1 MNYMNQEEQEYIRFM
16 SELVN
21 KTSEIAKEYNKL
33 SDKNKYCICLF
44 LEQVLW
50 TSIVLNT
57 R

>member
-1 MNYMNQEEQEYIRFM
+1 MDYMNQDEQEYIRFM
-16 SELVN
+16 AELVY

-33 SDKNKYCICLF
+33 SDKNKYRICLF

>member
-1 MNYMNQEEQEYIRFM
+1 MNYMNQDEQEYIRFM
-16 SELVN
+16 AELVN
-21 KTSEIAKEYNKL
+21 KTSEISKEYNKL
-33 SDKNKYCICLF
+33 SDKNKYRIWLF

>member
-1 MNYMNQEEQEYIRFM
+1 MNYMNQDEQEYIRFM
-16 SELVN
+16 AELVN

-33 SDKNKYCICLF
+33 SDKNKYRICLF

>member
-21 KTSEIAKEYNKL
+21 KTSEIAKEYNEL
-33 SDKNKYCICLF
+33 SDKNKYRICLF

-50 TSIVLNT
+50 TSILLNT

>member
-33 SDKNKYCICLF
+33 SDKNKYRICLF

-50 TSIVLNT
+50 TSILLNT

>member
-16 SELVN
+16 AELVN

-33 SDKNKYCICLF
+33 SDKNKYRICLF
-44 LEQVLW
+44 LEQMLW

>member
-16 SELVN
+16 AELVD

-33 SDKNKYCICLF
+33 SDKNKYRICLF

>member
-16 SELVN
+16 AELVN

-33 SDKNKYCICLF
+33 SDKNKYRICLF

-50 TSIVLNT
+50 TSILLNT

>member
-50 TSIVLNT
+50 TSIVLNSQ
-57 R
+57 

>member
-16 SELVN
+16 AELVN

-33 SDKNKYCICLF
+33 SDKNKYRICLF

>member
-33 SDKNKYCICLF
+33 SDKNKYRICLF